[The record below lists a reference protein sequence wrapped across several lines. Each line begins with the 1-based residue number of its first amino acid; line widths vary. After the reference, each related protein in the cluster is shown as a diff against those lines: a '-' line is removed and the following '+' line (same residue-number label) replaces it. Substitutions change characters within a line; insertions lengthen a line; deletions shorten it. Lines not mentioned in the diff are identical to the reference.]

1 MQSKRWCGG
10 LALVL
15 MAVCAPAAAT
25 LGEDAATVPADQ
37 ARMQATLQAANAAGF
52 AVQRLLLPSG
62 TTVREYVSSSG
73 MVFAVSWQ
81 GPEVPDLQ
89 QLLGRYFEAYVEAVK
104 NRSAG
109 GARSAR
115 QRGLV
120 VQTGGHMRAYYGR
133 VYVAA
138 MLPRGVAEEEIQ

>member
-1 MQSKRWCGG
+1 MQSKHWSGG

-15 MAVCAPAAAT
+15 LAICAPAAAT
-25 LGEDAATVPADQ
+25 LGEDVASVPADQ
-37 ARMQATLQAANAAGF
+37 VRMQATLQTENAAGF

-62 TTVREYVSSSG
+62 ASVSEYVSSSG

-81 GPEVPDLQ
+81 GPELPDLQ

-104 NRSAG
+104 SRASG
-109 GARSAR
+109 GARSVQ

-133 VYVAA
+133 VYVPA
-138 MLPRGVAEEEIQ
+138 MLPRGVAEEQIQ